1 MSSESTSKPPTP
13 PAAFRSALLFPE
25 DANLKAYATPDS
37 PSENPLNQ
45 PRRNS
50 PQPPPLTLDDATG
63 EQVDDATAE
72 PAVPPDVE
80 SPPPDEKAYTAGY
93 KAGYAEGFAAGHAAG
108 LRAAA
113 EARTSPAQDNF
124 GSTTASNAGWR
135 VLTQPSPSEGGAP
148 PPPAGAYVFHCSSET
163 EAECLDRR
171 LLGCSYAMK
180 GKVEGIV
187 KGTPLVLYN
196 IKSRRAVG
204 PFTATGPPQRNIAK
218 GAFGGRFDLH
228 VAFFDGPYELLF
240 DASVDSK
247 SGRGPDIGR
256 WTTWESAVAQ
266 KRRRAAPRKASP

>member
-1 MSSESTSKPPTP
+1 MTSESTSKPPTP
-13 PAAFRSALLFPE
+13 PAAVRSALLFPE

-45 PRRNS
+45 RALPE
-50 PQPPPLTLDDATG
+50 G
-63 EQVDDATAE
+63 DDATAE
-72 PAVPPDVE
+72 PEVPR
-80 SPPPDEKAYTAGY
+80 DERPYTAGY

-113 EARTSPAQDNF
+113 AA
-124 GSTTASNAGWR
+124 GSTAASASGWR
-135 VLTQPSPSEGGAP
+135 VLTQPSDKGGAP
-148 PPPAGAYVFHCSSET
+148 PPPPGAYVFHCSSET

-171 LLGCSYAMK
+171 LLGCSYAARA
-180 GKVEGIV
+180 KVEGIV

-196 IKSRRAVG
+196 IKSRRAIG
-204 PFTATGPPQRNIAK
+204 SFTAAGPPQRNIAK

>member
-1 MSSESTSKPPTP
+1 MPSESTSKPPTP

-45 PRRNS
+45 PR
-50 PQPPPLTLDDATG
+50 QIAEPPA
-63 EQVDDATAE
+63 VDDAAAE
-72 PAVPPDVE
+72 PEVPPDE
-80 SPPPDEKAYTAGY
+80 RPYTEGY
-93 KAGYAEGFAAGHAAG
+93 KAGYAEGFAAGHEAG

-113 EARTSPAQDNF
+113 AASPN
-124 GSTTASNAGWR
+124 TASNSGWR

-171 LLGCSYAMK
+171 LLGCSYAARA
-180 GKVEGIV
+180 KVEGIV

-228 VAFFDGPYELLF
+228 VAFFDGPYELPSTRRSIPSLGR
-240 DASVDSK
+240 APT
-247 SGRGPDIGR
+247 SGAGRRGSRPWPRSGGG
-256 WTTWESAVAQ
+256 
-266 KRRRAAPRKASP
+266 RRRGRRRPKYLW

>member
-45 PRRNS
+45 PGR
-50 PQPPPLTLDDATG
+50 AA
-63 EQVDDATAE
+63 DDATAE
-72 PAVPPDVE
+72 PEVPPDE
-80 SPPPDEKAYTAGY
+80 RPYTEGY

-113 EARTSPAQDNF
+113 AASP
-124 GSTTASNAGWR
+124 STASTSGWR
-135 VLTQPSPSEGGAP
+135 VLTQPSDGGGAP
-148 PPPAGAYVFHCSSET
+148 PPPPGAYVFHCSSET

-171 LLGCSYAMK
+171 LLGCSYAMRA
-180 GKVEGIV
+180 KVEGIV

-204 PFTATGPPQRNIAK
+204 PFTAAGPPQRHIAK

-247 SGRGPDIGR
+247 SGKGPDIGR

-266 KRRRAAPRKASP
+266 KRRRSAPRKASPS

>member
-1 MSSESTSKPPTP
+1 MPSESTSKPPTP

-45 PRRNS
+45 PKRGS
-50 PQPPPLTLDDATG
+50 PQPPPLALDDAAE
-63 EQVDDATAE
+63 EQVDDATA
-72 PAVPPDVE
+72 VSPDVE
-80 SPPPDEKAYTAGY
+80 SPHPLLPDERPYTAGY

-113 EARTSPAQDNF
+113 A
-124 GSTTASNAGWR
+124 STTASTSGWR
-135 VLTQPSPSEGGAP
+135 VLTQPSDDNGGAP
-148 PPPAGAYVFHCSSET
+148 PPPPGAYVFHCSSET

-171 LLGCSYAMK
+171 LLGCSYAARA
-180 GKVEGIV
+180 KVEGIT

-256 WTTWESAVAQ
+256 WTTWESATAT
-266 KRRRAAPRKASP
+266 KRRRSAPRKASP

>member
-1 MSSESTSKPPTP
+1 MPSESTSKPPTP

-45 PRRNS
+45 TPPS
-50 PQPPPLTLDDATG
+50 PPAA
-63 EQVDDATAE
+63 DDATAE
-72 PAVPPDVE
+72 PEVPPDE
-80 SPPPDEKAYTAGY
+80 RPYTAGY

-113 EARTSPAQDNF
+113 
-124 GSTTASNAGWR
+124 GSTTASNSGWR
-135 VLTQPSPSEGGAP
+135 VLTQPSDNGGAP

-196 IKSRRAVG
+196 IKSRRAIG
-204 PFTATGPPQRNIAK
+204 SFTATGPPQRNIAK

-247 SGRGPDIGR
+247 SGKGPDIGR
-256 WTTWESAVAQ
+256 WTTWESATAT
-266 KRRRAAPRKASP
+266 KRRRSAPRKASP

>member
-45 PRRNS
+45 PKRES
-50 PQPPPLTLDDATG
+50 PPPLALDDASG

-72 PAVPPDVE
+72 PEV
-80 SPPPDEKAYTAGY
+80 PPDEKAYTAGY

-113 EARTSPAQDNF
+113 ASN
-124 GSTTASNAGWR
+124 TASNSGWR
-135 VLTQPSPSEGGAP
+135 VLTQPSDGGAP
-148 PPPAGAYVFHCSSET
+148 PPPPGAYVFHCSSET

-171 LLGCSYAMK
+171 LLGCSYAMRA
-180 GKVEGIV
+180 KVEGIV

-247 SGRGPDIGR
+247 SGKGPDIGR

-266 KRRRAAPRKASP
+266 KRRRSAPRKASPS

>member
-1 MSSESTSKPPTP
+1 MPSESTSKPPTP

-37 PSENPLNQ
+37 PSENPLNHT
-45 PRRNS
+45 
-50 PQPPPLTLDDATG
+50 PPPPA
-63 EQVDDATAE
+63 VDDAAQPE
-72 PAVPPDVE
+72 VPPDE
-80 SPPPDEKAYTAGY
+80 RPYTEGY
-93 KAGYAEGFAAGHAAG
+93 KAGYAEGFAAGHAAAF
-108 LRAAA
+108 RAAA
-113 EARTSPAQDNF
+113 
-124 GSTTASNAGWR
+124 GSTMASNSGWR
-135 VLTQPSPSEGGAP
+135 VLTQPNSDGGAP

-171 LLGCSYAMK
+171 LLGCSYAARA
-180 GKVEGIV
+180 KVEGIV

-196 IKSRRAVG
+196 IKSRRAIG
-204 PFTATGPPQRNIAK
+204 SFTATGPPQRNIAK

-247 SGRGPDIGR
+247 SGKGPDIGR

-266 KRRRAAPRKASP
+266 KRRRAAPRKASPA

>member
-1 MSSESTSKPPTP
+1 MPSESTSKPPTP

-45 PRRNS
+45 ARRDS
-50 PQPPPLTLDDATG
+50 PQPPPLALDDAAG
-63 EQVDDATAE
+63 EQVDDATA
-72 PAVPPDVE
+72 VSPDVD
-80 SPPPDEKAYTAGY
+80 SPRALLPDERPYTAGY

-113 EARTSPAQDNF
+113 

-135 VLTQPSPSEGGAP
+135 VLTQPSDNGGAP

-196 IKSRRAVG
+196 IKSRRAIG
-204 PFTATGPPQRNIAK
+204 SFAATGPPQRNIAK

-247 SGRGPDIGR
+247 SGKGPDIGR
-256 WTTWESAVAQ
+256 WTTWESATAS
-266 KRRRAAPRKASP
+266 KRRRSAPRKASP